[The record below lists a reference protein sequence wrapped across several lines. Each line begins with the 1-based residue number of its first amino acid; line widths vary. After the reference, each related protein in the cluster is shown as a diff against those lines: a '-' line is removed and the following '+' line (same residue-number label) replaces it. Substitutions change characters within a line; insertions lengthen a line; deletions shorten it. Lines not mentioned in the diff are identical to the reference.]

1 MISKGE
7 AKFRG
12 CQSHFLIIGRVGPL
26 RISPIMEIAVVK
38 HACSNGGL
46 HTPTAVQGNAVAVRH
61 TCCHGIAFVTSVFG
75 LKLIGSAESVDA
87 KKMASLWA
95 GRKPIAHLGLQGY
108 ELGAKFVK
116 LEWIAVGI

>member
-12 CQSHFLIIGRVGPL
+12 RQSHLLIIGRVGSH
-26 RISPIMEIAVVK
+26 RVFPIMEIAVVQ

-46 HTPTAVQGNAVAVRH
+46 HTPTAVQGDAVAVRH
-61 TCCHGIAFVTSVFG
+61 TCCHSIAFVTSVFG

-95 GRKPIAHLGLQGY
+95 GRKPVAHLGLQGY

-116 LEWIAVGI
+116 FEWIAVGI